1 MGKSSRKCILCPSHT
16 YEYCPNC
23 KDNKVV
29 EPWRLL
35 FDKET
40 CRDAYH
46 IISEFAFGRLS
57 ANEAKRELDKIN
69 VPNKEEMQPA
79 LRKNLEDLYSQASVR
94 EVITAD
100 PEEDYKR
107 SSIPS
112 YMSDNM
118 DDPDPTNARR
128 RRRMYSPDND

>member
-1 MGKSSRKCILCPSHT
+1 
-16 YEYCPNC
+16 
-23 KDNKVV
+23 
-29 EPWRLL
+29 
-35 FDKET
+35 
-40 CRDAYH
+40 
-46 IISEFAFGRLS
+46 
-57 ANEAKRELDKIN
+57 
-69 VPNKEEMQPA
+69 MQPA